1 MSFVHLHVHSEYSLL
16 DGLPHIDELLEA
28 ALRMGMPALAITD
41 HGVMYGAVEFY
52 LKAREK
58 GVKPIIGCEVYIAP
72 RRMQDKDPKLDKS
85 QYHLVLLAM
94 NKTGY
99 QNLIKITTAAQ
110 LEGFY
115 YKPRIDK
122 EFLAAH
128 SDGLIALTA
137 CGSGEIPRLI
147 LEGKLEEAYRVAGW
161 FKEVFGP
168 ERFFLELQ
176 DHEPPELKAINR
188 ELLVMSKKLGLP
200 LVATNDVHYINPEDA
215 PYQDILLCLQTGS
228 IITDPNRMRMDGLTY
243 YMRSP
248 EEMASL
254 FSDVP
259 EAINN
264 TLLIAEMCEL
274 DLGEKRFHIPDFPV
288 PEGFTTDSY
297 LEALAWEG
305 LKKRYKTITPE
316 IEARFRHEL
325 EVIKSLGF
333 SGYFLIVQD
342 IVRYAKERGILVGP
356 GRGSAA
362 ASIISYALGIT
373 ELDPLRY
380 DLIFERFLNPGR
392 VTMPDIDIDFQ
403 DDRRDE
409 VIEYVVRKYGQD
421 RVAQIITFGTMG
433 AKAAIRDV
441 GRALDM
447 PPGEVDMVAKL
458 VPPGAK
464 VTIDYALEASPKLR
478 RLYEESDYIRK
489 LIDTAR
495 RLEGVARHASTHA
508 AGVVVADAPLTT
520 YVPLHRP
527 TRGEEGNGVVTQ
539 YPMEILEE
547 LGLLKIDLLGLSTLT
562 LIKKTLDFI
571 RERHG
576 IELRPQ
582 DIPLDDPKIY
592 QLLSSGEVTGVFQVE
607 SAGMRKALMK
617 LQPSTIEDVIALL
630 ALYRPGP
637 MHYID
642 LYVDRKYGRKPV
654 EYRHPLLE
662 PILKETYGIIIYQ
675 EQIIRIAMDLAGYS
689 ASEADLMRRAV
700 GKKKE
705 EELRA
710 HRNRFVEGAIQRG
723 VPPEVAHEIFNDIEF
738 FADYGFN
745 KAHSAAYAVLTCQTA
760 YLKAH
765 YPLEFMAALLTIERH
780 NTDKLPILLT
790 ECRRMGIEVLPPDIN
805 RSSTGFTIEG
815 NGIRFGLEGVKNVGA
830 ASVEAILRAREN
842 GGPFKSIE
850 DFCFRVDLREVGKRA
865 LESLI
870 KVGAFDS
877 FGERASLLA
886 ALDKMMAISA
896 EAHKARGLG
905 QLALSLPISIKLP
918 RAKPASLKEIL
929 QWEKELVGAY
939 ISEHP
944 VSRILPLISNSIT
957 HYLGEINEE
966 LDGQKVSVLG
976 LVTSVR
982 EVVSSTGKPMA
993 FAQIEDVQ
1001 SSMEVVIRP
1010 QIWEKSAQL
1019 WEEGRILLVKGK
1031 VEVRDG
1037 KPSLVCESAQNHVT
1051 IAKPVET
1058 PKHLYITIKR
1068 TGDLEGDSKLLEEV
1082 YHILT
1087 RYRGKDKFTIYLE
1100 SESQSVVLEFPE
1112 AWTNYCPELEEE
1124 LLNLLGPGAL
1134 TVQTHAHRE
1143 S

>member
-1 MSFVHLHVHSEYSLL
+1 MAFVHLHVHSEYSLL

-28 ALRMGMPALAITD
+28 TRKMGMPALALTD

-52 LKAREK
+52 LKAKEK
-58 GVKPIIGCEVYIAP
+58 GVKPIIGCEMYIAP
-72 RRMQDKDPKLDKS
+72 RRMQDKDPKLDKF
-85 QYHLVLLAM
+85 QFHLVLLAM
-94 NKTGY
+94 NDTGY
-99 QNLIKITTAAQ
+99 RNLIKITTAAQ

-128 SDGLIALTA
+128 SEGLIALTA
-137 CGSGEIPRLI
+137 CESGEIPKLI
-147 LEGKLEEAYRVAGW
+147 LEGKKEEAYRVAAW
-161 FKEVFGP
+161 FKEVFGS

-176 DHEPPELKAINR
+176 DHEPEEYRLVNR
-188 ELLVMSKKLGLP
+188 ELVAMGKKLGIP
-200 LVATNDVHYINPEDA
+200 VVATNDVHYIHPEDA

-228 IITDPNRMRMDGLTY
+228 IITDPNRLRMDGLTY

-254 FSDVP
+254 FSEVP
-259 EAINN
+259 EAIKN

-274 DLGEKRFHIPDFPV
+274 DLGPKTFHIPHFPV
-288 PEGFTTDSY
+288 PDGFTPDSY
-297 LEALAWEG
+297 LEALALEG
-305 LKKRYKTITPE
+305 LRKRYRTITPE

-325 EVIKSLGF
+325 EVIKNLGF
-333 SGYFLIVQD
+333 SGYFLIVHD
-342 IVRYAKERGILVGP
+342 IVRFARERGILVGP

-392 VTMPDIDIDFQ
+392 VSMPDIDIDFQ

-433 AKAAIRDV
+433 ARAAIRDV

-447 PPGEVDMVAKL
+447 PPGEVDMVARL
-458 VPPGAK
+458 VPPGPK
-464 VTIDYALEASPKLR
+464 VTIDYALEVSPKLQK
-478 RLYEESDYIRK
+478 LYEENDYIRK

-508 AGVVVADAPLTT
+508 AGVVVADAPLTH

-527 TRGEEGNGVVTQ
+527 TRGEEGSGIVTQ

-562 LIKKTLDFI
+562 LIRKTLDLI
-571 RERHG
+571 RERRG
-576 IELRPQ
+576 IDLKPQ
-582 DIPLDDPKIY
+582 DIPLNDPEIY
-592 QLLSSGEVTGVFQVE
+592 KLLSSGEVTGVFQVE
-607 SAGMRKALMK
+607 SAGMRRTLMK
-617 LQPSTIEDVIALL
+617 LQPTVFEDVIAVL

-642 LYVDRKYGRKPV
+642 LYIDRKHGWKEV
-654 EYRHPLLE
+654 EYRHPALE
-662 PILKETYGIIIYQ
+662 PILKETYGIMIYQ
-675 EQIIRIAMDLAGYS
+675 EQVIRTAMDLAGYS

-705 EELRA
+705 EELKA

-723 VPPEVAHEIFNDIEF
+723 IAPEVAHEIFNDIEF

-745 KAHSAAYAVLTCQTA
+745 KAHAAAYAVLTCQTA

-780 NTDKLPILLT
+780 NTDKLPLLIA
-790 ECRRMGIEVLPPDIN
+790 ECRRMGIEILPPDIN

-830 ASVEAILRAREN
+830 ASVEAILRAREK
-842 GGPFKSIE
+842 GGPFRNLE
-850 DFCFRVDLREVGKRA
+850 DFCFRVDLRDVGKRA
-865 LESLI
+865 LECLI

-886 ALDKMMAISA
+886 AMEKMMALSI
-896 EAHKARGLG
+896 EAHKARGMG
-905 QLALSLPISIKLP
+905 QLVLSLPISIKLTKV
-918 RAKPASLKEIL
+918 KPASRKDIL
-929 QWEKELVGAY
+929 SWEKELVGAY

-944 VSRILPLISNSIT
+944 ISQALRSLPAHVVT

-966 LDGQKVSVLG
+966 LEGQKVSVLG
-976 LVTSVR
+976 LVTSIR
-982 EVVSSTGKPMA
+982 EITSSKGKPMA
-993 FAQIEDVQ
+993 FAQIEDLQ
-1001 SSMEVVIRP
+1001 SNVEIVIRP
-1010 QIWEKSAQL
+1010 QVWEKTAPL

-1031 VEVRDG
+1031 VEIREG
-1037 KPSLVCESAQNHVT
+1037 KPFIICEDAQNHVT
-1051 IAKPVET
+1051 LIKPVET
-1058 PKHLYITIKR
+1058 PKHLHVTIKR
-1068 TGDLEGDSKLLEEV
+1068 TGNPEADSELLERV
-1082 YHILT
+1082 YHLLT
-1087 RYRGKDKFTIYLE
+1087 RYQGKDRFTIYLE
-1100 SESQSVVLEFPE
+1100 DYILEFPE
-1112 AWTNYCPELEEE
+1112 AQTRYCPELEEK
-1124 LLNLLGPGAL
+1124 LLSLLGPGA
-1134 TVQTHAHRE
+1134 VIVEA
-1143 S
+1143 

>member
-16 DGLPHIDELLEA
+16 DGLPHIEELLEA
-28 ALRMGMPALAITD
+28 AQKMGMPAIALTD
-41 HGVMYGAVEFY
+41 HGTMYGAVEFY
-52 LKAREK
+52 LKAQGT
-58 GVKPIIGCEVYIAP
+58 GVKPIIGCEVYLAP
-72 RRMQDKDPKLDKS
+72 RRMQDKDKS
-85 QYHLVLLAM
+85 QFHLVLLAM
-94 NKTGY
+94 NNTGY
-99 QNLIKITTAAQ
+99 QNLIKIATAAQ

-128 SDGLIALTA
+128 SEGLIALSA
-137 CGSGEIPRLI
+137 CGSGEIPQLI
-147 LEGKLEEAYRVAGW
+147 LQGKIEEAIRAAKWY
-161 FKEVFGP
+161 KEVFGP
-168 ERFFLELQ
+168 ERFYLELQ
-176 DHEPPELKAINR
+176 DHEPEEFRVINR
-188 ELLVMSKKLGLP
+188 ELLNLSKKLDIP
-200 LVATNDVHYINPEDA
+200 VVATNDVHYIYPEDA

-228 IITDPNRMRMDGLTY
+228 IITDPNRLRMDGLTY

-248 EEMASL
+248 QEMASI
-254 FSDVP
+254 FSEVP
-259 EAINN
+259 EAIKN
-264 TLLIAEMCEL
+264 TLFIAEMCEVN
-274 DLGEKRFHIPDFPV
+274 LGPKTFHIPNFPV

-297 LEALAWEG
+297 LEALALEG
-305 LKKRYKTITPE
+305 LKKRYGTITPE
-316 IEARFRHEL
+316 IEARFLYEL

-342 IVRYAKERGILVGP
+342 IVRFAKEKGILVGP

-380 DLIFERFLNPGR
+380 GLIFERFLNPGR
-392 VTMPDIDIDFQ
+392 VSMPDIDIDFQ

-421 RVAQIITFGTMG
+421 KVAQIITFGTMG
-433 AKAAIRDV
+433 ARAAIRDV

-447 PPGEVDMVAKL
+447 PPGEVDMVARL
-458 VPPGAK
+458 VPPGPK
-464 VTIDYALEASPKLR
+464 VTIDYALETSPKLR
-478 RLYEESDYIRK
+478 KLYEESDYIRK

-508 AGVVVADAPLTT
+508 AGVVVADAPLIN

-576 IELRPQ
+576 TDLKPQ
-582 DIPLDDPKIY
+582 DIPLDDPEIY
-592 QLLSSGEVTGVFQVE
+592 RLLSSGEVTGVFQVE
-607 SAGMRKALMK
+607 SAGMRRTLMK
-617 LQPSTIEDVIALL
+617 LQPTTFEDVIALL

-642 LYVDRKYGRKPV
+642 LYIDRKHGRKEV

-662 PILKETYGIIIYQ
+662 PILKETYGIMIYQ
-675 EQIIRIAMDLAGYS
+675 EQVIRTAMDLAGYS

-705 EELRA
+705 EELKA
-710 HRNRFVEGAIQRG
+710 HRTRFVEGAKEKGI
-723 VPPEVAHEIFNDIEF
+723 PPEVAHEIFNDIEF

-745 KAHSAAYAVLTCQTA
+745 KAHAAAYAVLTCQTA

-780 NTDKLPILLT
+780 NTDKLPILIS
-790 ECRRMGIEVLPPDIN
+790 ECRRMGIEILPPDIN

-830 ASVEAILRAREN
+830 ASVEAILRAREK
-842 GGPFKSIE
+842 GGPFKSLE

-865 LESLI
+865 LECLI
-870 KVGAFDS
+870 KVGALDP
-877 FGERASLLA
+877 FGERAALLA
-886 ALDKMMAISA
+886 AMDKMVALST
-896 EAHKARGLG
+896 EAHKARAQG
-905 QLALSLPISIKLP
+905 QLLLSLPISLKLP
-918 RAKPASLKEIL
+918 KVQPASRKEIL
-929 QWEKELVGAY
+929 SWEKELVGVY

-944 VSRILPLISNSIT
+944 LTRVLPLLTGHIT

-966 LDGQKVSVLG
+966 LDGQRVSVLG
-976 LVTSVR
+976 LVTSIR
-982 EVVSSTGKPMA
+982 EITSSRGKPMA
-993 FAQIEDVQ
+993 FAQIEDLQ
-1001 SSMEVVIRP
+1001 SSLEVVIRP
-1010 QIWEKSAQL
+1010 QVWEETAPL

-1031 VEVRDG
+1031 VEIREG
-1037 KPSLVCESAQNHVT
+1037 KPSLICEAVQNHVT
-1051 IAKPVET
+1051 IIKPAET
-1058 PKHLYITIKR
+1058 SRHLHVTIKR
-1068 TGDLEGDSKLLEEV
+1068 TGNPEADSKLLEKV
-1082 YHILT
+1082 YNTLT
-1087 RYRGKDKFTIYLE
+1087 SYQGKDKFTIYLE
-1100 SESQSVVLEFPE
+1100 YGDGMPCPYVLEFPE
-1112 AWTNYCPELEEE
+1112 ARTRYCPELEEE
-1124 LLNLLGPGAL
+1124 LLALLGPGAIR
-1134 TVQTHAHRE
+1134 VEA
-1143 S
+1143 

>member
-28 ALRMGMPALAITD
+28 ARKMGMPALALTD
-41 HGVMYGAVEFY
+41 HGTMYGAVEFY

-58 GVKPIIGCEVYIAP
+58 GVKPIIGCEIYMAP
-72 RRMQDKDPKLDKS
+72 RRMQDRDPKLDKS
-85 QYHLVLLAM
+85 QFHLVLLAI
-94 NKTGY
+94 NNTGY
-99 QNLIKITTAAQ
+99 QNLLKIATAAQ

-115 YKPRIDK
+115 HKPRIDK

-128 SDGLIALTA
+128 SEGLVALTA

-147 LEGKLEEAYRVAGW
+147 LEGRIEEAYRTAAW
-161 FKEVFGP
+161 FREVFGP
-168 ERFFLELQ
+168 ERFYLELQ
-176 DHEPPELKAINR
+176 DHEPEEFKKVNR
-188 ELLVMSKKLGLP
+188 ELLAMSRKLGIP
-200 LVATNDVHYINPEDA
+200 VVATNDVHYINPDDA
-215 PYQDILLCLQTGS
+215 YYQDILLCLQTGS
-228 IITDPNRMRMDGLTY
+228 TVNDPNRMRMDGITY

-254 FSDVP
+254 FAEIP
-259 EAINN
+259 EALKN
-264 TLLIAEMCEL
+264 TLRIAEMCEI
-274 DLGEKRFHIPDFPV
+274 DLGEKRFHIPNFPV
-288 PEGFTTDSY
+288 PPGFTPDSY
-297 LEALAWEG
+297 LEALALEG
-305 LKKRYKTITPE
+305 LKKRYGTITPE
-316 IEARFRHEL
+316 VEARFRHEL

-342 IVRYAKERGILVGP
+342 IVRFAKERGILVGP

-392 VTMPDIDIDFQ
+392 VSMPDIDIDFQ

-433 AKAAIRDV
+433 ARAAIRDV

-447 PPGEVDMVAKL
+447 PPGEVDMVARL
-458 VPPGAK
+458 VPPGPK
-464 VTIDYALEASPKLR
+464 VTIDYALESSPKLR

-508 AGVVVADAPLTT
+508 AGVVVADAPLTC

-527 TRGEEGNGVVTQ
+527 TRGEEGNGTVTQ

-576 IELRPQ
+576 IDLKPQ
-582 DIPLDDPKIY
+582 DIPLDDPEIY
-592 QLLSSGEVTGVFQVE
+592 KLLSSGEVTGVFQVE
-607 SAGMRKALMK
+607 SAGMRRTLMK
-617 LQPSTIEDVIALL
+617 LQPTVFEDVIAVL

-642 LYVDRKYGRKPV
+642 LYIDRKHGRKPV

-662 PILKETYGIIIYQ
+662 PILKETYGIMIYQ
-675 EQIIRIAMDLAGYS
+675 EQVIRTAMDLAGYS

-705 EELRA
+705 EELKA
-710 HRNRFVEGAIQRG
+710 HRTRFVEGAVQRG
-723 VPPEVAHEIFNDIEF
+723 IPPEVAHEIFNDIEF

-745 KAHSAAYAVLTCQTA
+745 KAHAAAYAVLTCQTA

-780 NTDKLPILLT
+780 NTDKLPILIA
-790 ECRRMGIEVLPPDIN
+790 ECRRMGIEILPPDIN

-815 NGIRFGLEGVKNVGA
+815 KGIRFGLEGVKNVGT
-830 ASVEAILRAREN
+830 ASVEAILRAREK
-842 GGPFKSIE
+842 GGPFKSLE
-850 DFCFRVDLREVGKRA
+850 DFCSRVDLREVGKRA

-870 KVGAFDS
+870 KVGALDS
-877 FGERASLLA
+877 FGERAALLA
-886 ALDKMMAISA
+886 AMEKMMALSA
-896 EAHKARGLG
+896 EARRARGAG
-905 QLALSLPISIKLP
+905 QLALALPISIKLP
-918 RAKPASLKEIL
+918 RVKPASRKEIL
-929 QWEKELVGAY
+929 DWEKELVGAY

-944 VSRILPLISNSIT
+944 VARILPLLSNQVS
-957 HYLGEINEE
+957 HYLGELNEE
-966 LDGQKVSVLG
+966 LDGQNVSVLG
-976 LVTSVR
+976 LVVSVR
-982 EVVSSTGKPMA
+982 EITSSKGKPMA
-993 FAQIEDVQ
+993 FAQIEDLQGSV
-1001 SSMEVVIRP
+1001 EVVIRP
-1010 QIWEKSAQL
+1010 QVWEKTASL
-1019 WEEGRILLVKGK
+1019 WEEGKILIVKGK
-1031 VEVRDG
+1031 VEVREG
-1037 KPSLVCESAQNHVT
+1037 KPSLICETVQNHVT
-1051 IAKPVET
+1051 LIKPVET
-1058 PKHLYITIKR
+1058 PKHLHITIRR
-1068 TGDLEGDSKLLEEV
+1068 TGDPDADSELLEKV
-1082 YHILT
+1082 YSLLT
-1087 RYRGKDKFTIYLE
+1087 RYKGNDRFTIYLE
-1100 SESQSVVLEFPE
+1100 NYVLEFPE
-1112 AWTNYCPELEEE
+1112 AQTRHCPELEEE
-1124 LLNLLGPGAL
+1124 LLSLLGPGAIRVTL
-1134 TVQTHAHRE
+1134 
-1143 S
+1143 

>member
-28 ALRMGMPALAITD
+28 AKRMGMPALAITD
-41 HGVMYGAVEFY
+41 HGAMYGAIEFY

-72 RRMQDKDPKLDKS
+72 RRMQDRDPKLDKS
-85 QYHLVLLAM
+85 QFHLVLLAM
-94 NKTGY
+94 NNTGY
-99 QNLIKITTAAQ
+99 QNLIKIATAAQ

-122 EFLAAH
+122 EFLASH
-128 SDGLIALTA
+128 SEGLIALTA

-147 LEGKLEEAYRVAGW
+147 LEGKLDEAYRVASW

-168 ERFFLELQ
+168 ERFYLELQ
-176 DHEPPELKAINR
+176 DHEPEDFKKINR
-188 ELLVMSKKLGLP
+188 ELIAMSKKLGVP
-200 LVATNDVHYINPEDA
+200 IVATNDVHYINPEDA

-228 IITDPNRMRMDGLTY
+228 TVTDPNRLRMDGLTY

-254 FSDVP
+254 FSEIP
-259 EAINN
+259 EALRN
-264 TLLIAEMCEL
+264 TLRIAEMCEI
-274 DLGEKRFHIPDFPV
+274 DLGEKRFHIPSFPV
-288 PEGFTTDSY
+288 PEGFTIDSY
-297 LEALAWEG
+297 LETLAWEG
-305 LKKRYKTITPE
+305 LKKRYGTITPE
-316 IEARFRHEL
+316 VEARFRHEL
-325 EVIKSLGF
+325 GVIKELGF

-342 IVRYAKERGILVGP
+342 IVRFAKERGILVGP

-373 ELDPLRY
+373 ELEPLRY
-380 DLIFERFLNPGR
+380 GLIFERFLNPGR
-392 VTMPDIDIDFQ
+392 VSMPDIDIDFQ

-409 VIEYVVRKYGQD
+409 VIEYVIRKYGQD

-433 AKAAIRDV
+433 ARAAIRDV

-447 PPGEVDMVAKL
+447 PPGEVDMVARL

-464 VTIDYALEASPKLR
+464 VTIDYALENSPKLR

-508 AGVVVADAPLTT
+508 AGVVVADAPLTY

-562 LIKKTLDFI
+562 LIRKTLDLI

-576 IELRPQ
+576 IELKPQ
-582 DIPLDDPKIY
+582 DIPLDDPEIY
-592 QLLSSGEVTGVFQVE
+592 RLLSSGEVTGVFQVE
-607 SAGMRKALMK
+607 SAGMRRTLVK
-617 LQPSTIEDVIALL
+617 LQPTAFEDVIAVL

-642 LYVDRKYGRKPV
+642 LYIDRKHGRKPV

-662 PILKETYGIIIYQ
+662 PILRETYGIMIYQ
-675 EQIIRIAMDLAGYS
+675 EQVIRTAMDLGGYS
-689 ASEADLMRRAV
+689 PSEADLMRRAV

-705 EELRA
+705 EELKA
-710 HRNRFVEGAIQRG
+710 HRTRFVEGALKRG
-723 VPPEVAHEIFNDIEF
+723 IPPEVAHEIFNDIEF

-745 KAHSAAYAVLTCQTA
+745 KAHAAAYAVLTCQTA

-780 NTDKLPILLT
+780 NTDKLPILIT
-790 ECRRMGIEVLPPDIN
+790 ECRRMGIEIFPPDVN

-815 NGIRFGLEGVKNVGA
+815 NGIRFGLEGVKNVGE
-830 ASVEAILRAREN
+830 ASVEAILRAREK
-842 GGPFKSIE
+842 GGPFKSLE
-850 DFCFRVDLREVGKRA
+850 DFCFRVDLREVGRRA
-865 LESLI
+865 LECLI
-870 KVGAFDS
+870 KVGALDS
-877 FGERASLLA
+877 FGERTALLA
-886 ALDKMMAISA
+886 VVDKMIALSA
-896 EAHKARGLG
+896 EAHKARGMG

-918 RAKPASLKEIL
+918 KTKPVSRKEIL
-929 QWEKELVGAY
+929 DWEKELIGVY

-944 VSRILPLISNSIT
+944 VSRLLPLLTNHIS

-966 LDGQKVSVLG
+966 LDGQSVTVLG

-982 EVVSSTGKPMA
+982 ERISSKGKPMA
-993 FAQIEDVQ
+993 FAQIEDLQGSV
-1001 SSMEVVIRP
+1001 EVIIRP
-1010 QIWEKSAQL
+1010 QVWEKTASL
-1019 WEEGRILLVKGK
+1019 WEEGRVLLVKGK
-1031 VEVRDG
+1031 VEIREG
-1037 KPSLVCESAQNHVT
+1037 KPSIICEAAQNHVT
-1051 IAKPVET
+1051 LKKPIEP
-1058 PKHLYITIKR
+1058 PKHLCITIQR
-1068 TGDLEGDSKLLEEV
+1068 TGNPEADSELLEKV
-1082 YHILT
+1082 YNVLT
-1087 RYRGKDKFTIYLE
+1087 RYQGRDKFTIYLE
-1100 SESQSVVLEFPE
+1100 NYVLEFPE
-1112 AWTNYCPELEEE
+1112 VQTHYCPELEEE
-1124 LLNLLGPGAL
+1124 LLSLLGPGAVRVE
-1134 TVQTHAHRE
+1134 T
-1143 S
+1143 